1 LLAAN
6 SCVAAIRQG
15 AAFYKQARESFLE
28 IKDTADEVVGIYRE
42 VTSFWSN
49 FSNFFKPKPTTPKPV
64 AQKKKEKYKSYD
76 ETQATADIVKHL
88 TKFWTLQDELN
99 EFLRAEELK
108 AQTYNPDATNAE
120 MMASA
125 MNIILCKQQMEKL
138 SVEIREIMVYETP
151 GLADIFTQT
160 YAMRGVIQ
168 EEQEKARLAKE
179 VKERRMQWQQREKE
193 RNFQAKLAAL
203 VVTFIFLLYLWLW
216 LALLTRWRQT

>member
-1 LLAAN
+1 M
-6 SCVAAIRQG
+6 AAIRQG
-15 AAFYKQARESFLE
+15 AEFYKQAKESFLE
-28 IKDTADEVVGIYRE
+28 IKATADEIVADAKAVR
-42 VTSFWSN
+42 SFWQKL
-49 FSNFFKPKPTTPKPV
+49 FGKRAAPKFV
-64 AQKKKEKYKSYD
+64 AQKKKQKYVAYN

-99 EFLRAEELK
+99 EFLRAEEEK
-108 AQTYNPDATNAE
+108 AKVYDPNITNAE

-125 MNIILCKQQMEKL
+125 MNRILCQQQMEKL

-179 VKERRMQWQQREKE
+179 AKERQMRWQQREKE
-193 RNFQAKLAAL
+193 RNLQAKLAAL
-203 VVTFIFLLYLWLW
+203 LVTFTFLLYLWLW
-216 LALLTRWRQT
+216 LSLLSRWRQT

>member
-15 AAFYKQARESFLE
+15 AEFYKQAKESFLE
-28 IKDTADEVVGIYRE
+28 IKATADEIVADAKAVR
-42 VTSFWSN
+42 SFWQKL
-49 FSNFFKPKPTTPKPV
+49 FGKPATPKPV

-179 VKERRMQWQQREKE
+179 AKERQMQWQQREKE

-203 VVTFIFLLYLWLW
+203 VVTFTFLLYLWLW